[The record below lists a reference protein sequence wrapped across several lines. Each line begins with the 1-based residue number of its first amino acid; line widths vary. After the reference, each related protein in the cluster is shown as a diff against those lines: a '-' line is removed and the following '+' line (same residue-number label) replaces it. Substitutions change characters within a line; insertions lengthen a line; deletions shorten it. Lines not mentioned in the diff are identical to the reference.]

1 MGYVDVSHQAVTFL
15 LSVIL
20 GCVLCLIYDIF
31 RVIHKLY
38 INGFFEV
45 LVTDLLFFGFSAF
58 ITYCFLILRCQ
69 GYFRVFVL
77 VGQCIGFVIV
87 RYTISKFFI
96 LVLSAILGL
105 ISKVL
110 NKIITKFYQLA
121 TKFEKIIKNLINKL
135 KKHLKQGVILLYNQL
150 KVKSFK
156 NKS

>member
-1 MGYVDVSHQAVTFL
+1 M
-15 LSVIL
+15 
-20 GCVLCLIYDIF
+20 
-31 RVIHKLY
+31 
-38 INGFFEV
+38 
-45 LVTDLLFFGFSAF
+45 
-58 ITYCFLILRCQ
+58 
-69 GYFRVFVL
+69 FVL